1 MLIFEPGDS
10 LRGMGALIAVALAAV
25 GVLLFCMPALMKAE
39 TRRRR
44 RTDPRYR
51 PIGSLGIVDELF
63 HPTQYSAF
71 QEAEQEQQ
79 LPAPAPSPGD
89 PLRPRAKRR

>member
-1 MLIFEPGDS
+1 
-10 LRGMGALIAVALAAV
+10 MGAVIAVAIAAV
-25 GVLLFCMPALMKAE
+25 GVLLFFMPALMKAD

-44 RTDPRYR
+44 RSDPGYR

-63 HPTQYSAF
+63 HPSQYSAF
-71 QEAEQEQQ
+71 QDAEQEQQ

-89 PLRPRAKRR
+89 PLRRPTKP

>member
-1 MLIFEPGDS
+1 MGCPEWQAVP
-10 LRGMGALIAVALAAV
+10 MGALIAVALAAV
-25 GVLLFCMPALMKAE
+25 GVLFFFMPSLMRAD

-44 RTDPRYR
+44 QRDPAYR

-79 LPAPAPSPGD
+79 LPAPAPAPGD
-89 PLRPRAKRR
+89 PPRPRTR

>member
-1 MLIFEPGDS
+1 
-10 LRGMGALIAVALAAV
+10 MGVLIAIALGAV
-25 GVLLFCMPALMKAE
+25 GVLLFFMPALMKAD

-44 RTDPRYR
+44 RSDPGYR

-89 PLRPRAKRR
+89 PLPPRSRRR

>member
-1 MLIFEPGDS
+1 
-10 LRGMGALIAVALAAV
+10 MGVLIAVALGAV
-25 GVLLFCMPALMKAE
+25 GVLLFFMPALMKAD

-44 RTDPRYR
+44 RTDPGYR

-63 HPTQYSAF
+63 HPTQYAAF

-89 PLRPRAKRR
+89 PLRPRARKR

>member
-1 MLIFEPGDS
+1 
-10 LRGMGALIAVALAAV
+10 MGALIAVALAGV
-25 GVLLFCMPALMKAE
+25 GVLFFFVPALMKAE

-44 RTDPRYR
+44 RSDPGYR
-51 PIGSLGIVDELF
+51 PIGSLGVVDELF
-63 HPTQYSAF
+63 HPSQYSAF

-89 PLRPRAKRR
+89 PPRQGIRGR

>member
-1 MLIFEPGDS
+1 
-10 LRGMGALIAVALAAV
+10 MGALIAVALAGV
-25 GVLLFCMPALMKAE
+25 GVLLFFMPALMKAE

-44 RTDPRYR
+44 RSDPGYR
-51 PIGSLGIVDELF
+51 PIGSLGVVDELF
-63 HPTQYSAF
+63 HPSQYSAF

-89 PLRPRAKRR
+89 PPRPGIRGR

>member
-1 MLIFEPGDS
+1 
-10 LRGMGALIAVALAAV
+10 MGALIAVALAGV
-25 GVLLFCMPALMKAE
+25 GVLFFFVPALMKAE

-44 RTDPRYR
+44 RSDPGYR

-63 HPTQYSAF
+63 HPSQYSAF

-89 PLRPRAKRR
+89 PPRQGIRGR

>member
-1 MLIFEPGDS
+1 
-10 LRGMGALIAVALAAV
+10 MGALIAVALAGV
-25 GVLLFCMPALMKAE
+25 GVLLFFMPALMKAE

-44 RTDPRYR
+44 RSDPGYL
-51 PIGSLGIVDELF
+51 PIGSLGVVDELF
-63 HPTQYSAF
+63 HPSQYSAF

-89 PLRPRAKRR
+89 PPRPGIRGR

>member
-1 MLIFEPGDS
+1 
-10 LRGMGALIAVALAAV
+10 MGVLIAIALGAV
-25 GVLLFCMPALMKAE
+25 GVLLFFMPALMKAD

-44 RTDPRYR
+44 RSDPGYR
-51 PIGSLGIVDELF
+51 PIGSLGVVDELF

-89 PLRPRAKRR
+89 PLPARSRRR

>member
-1 MLIFEPGDS
+1 
-10 LRGMGALIAVALAAV
+10 MGALIAVALAGV
-25 GVLLFCMPALMKAE
+25 GVLFFFVPALMKAE

-44 RTDPRYR
+44 RSDPGYR

-63 HPTQYSAF
+63 HPSQYSAF

-89 PLRPRAKRR
+89 PPRPGIRGR

>member
-1 MLIFEPGDS
+1 
-10 LRGMGALIAVALAAV
+10 MGVLIAIALGGV
-25 GVLLFCMPALMKAE
+25 GVLLFFMPALMKAD

-44 RTDPRYR
+44 RSDPGYR

-89 PLRPRAKRR
+89 PLPARSRRR

>member
-1 MLIFEPGDS
+1 
-10 LRGMGALIAVALAAV
+10 MGVLIAIALGAV
-25 GVLLFCMPALMKAE
+25 GVLLFFMPALMKAD

-44 RTDPRYR
+44 RSDPGYR
-51 PIGSLGIVDELF
+51 PIGSLGVVDELF

-79 LPAPAPSPGD
+79 LPAPAPAPSPGD
-89 PLRPRAKRR
+89 PLRARTRGR

>member
-1 MLIFEPGDS
+1 
-10 LRGMGALIAVALAAV
+10 MGALIAVALAGV
-25 GVLLFCMPALMKAE
+25 GVLLFFMPALMKAE

-44 RTDPRYR
+44 RSDPGYR

-63 HPTQYSAF
+63 HPSQYSAF

-89 PLRPRAKRR
+89 PPRPGIRGR